1 MIIAWT
7 KHLNTEEDKEKFTK
21 SLKAAR
27 HVLDRLQ
34 QLLDEEKA
42 GLESAEISPKIY
54 ETPNWDY
61 KQAHTNGFKAALKMV
76 SKLIT
81 FDQKETN
88 NGRQPIRRS

>member
-81 FDQKETN
+81 LDQENKH
-88 NGRQPIRRS
+88 G

>member
-1 MIIAWT
+1 MITAWT
-7 KHLNTEEDKEKFTK
+7 KHLKTDEDKEKFTK

-34 QLLDEEKA
+34 ALLDEEKA

-54 ETPNWDY
+54 EAPNWDY
-61 KQAHTNGFKAALKMV
+61 KQAHTNGFKAALRMV

-81 FDQKETN
+81 LDQEKKH
-88 NGRQPIRRS
+88 G